1 MSFQYTFD
9 AAGKRIGVFVPIAEW
24 EKLTDELRHNNSK
37 KGNAAGNKV
46 LAGIEKGMKEIRQI
60 EKGKL
65 KSIPLKQLLDAL

>member
-9 AAGKRIGVFVPIAEW
+9 ASGKPIGVFVPIAEW
-24 EKLTDELRHNNSK
+24 EKLTDELK
-37 KGNAAGNKV
+37 QGNAKKRNATGNKV
-46 LAGIEKGMKEIRQI
+46 LAGIEKGMREMREI